1 MASMVG
7 TSFNSDWWISF
18 TFCFSGSTSI
28 MPDFDSLRVAV
39 LLEVEVVDLSVEVVE
54 AVVLSPHLWAKADQ
68 LPRSAF
74 HQQAND
80 L

>member
-1 MASMVG
+1 
-7 TSFNSDWWISF
+7 
-18 TFCFSGSTSI
+18 

-39 LLEVEVVDLSVEVVE
+39 LVVEVVDLSVEVVE